1 MFERWRDL
9 FAALGSLIM
18 LPSLAQHTVI
28 PQSLSP
34 KRLYNVLV
42 TPSPEEEQTMDDF
55 IAEARQLLESPLTHD
70 ALLDMSARMRDAYK
84 QKLLDPAAACMLP
97 SYNHTLPSG
106 EERGTYLA
114 LDVGGSTFR
123 VALVE
128 LRGKDR
134 GDECMEI
141 VRMLSYKIDEPIRG
155 LKGRA
160 FFDWMAER
168 IQLTLEDPV
177 VKAHHGA
184 QTLPMGLAWS
194 FPIK

>member
-1 MFERWRDL
+1 MFERWHAL
-9 FAALGSLIM
+9 LAALGSLIM
-18 LPSLAQHTVI
+18 LPSVAHTII
-28 PQSLSP
+28 PKLLSP
-34 KRLYNVLV
+34 KKLYNVV
-42 TPSPEEEQTMDDF
+42 VSPTEAQTMEDF
-55 IAEARQLLESPLTHD
+55 LAEAKRLLESPLQHA
-70 ALLDMSARMRDAYK
+70 ALLEASARMRDAYK
-84 QKLLDPAAACMLP
+84 QKMHDPKAACMLP
-97 SYNHTLPSG
+97 SYNHTLPTG

-128 LRGKDR
+128 LRGKSLGR
-134 GDECMEI
+134 ESMQI
-141 VRMLSYKIDEPIRG
+141 VKMISYKIDEPIRG

-168 IQLTLEDPV
+168 IEKTLEDPV
-177 VKAHHGA
+177 VKAHHGS